1 MGRQGGCRFTGAGQ
15 DSPRST
21 GVCRR
26 IWKRGPGKGNS
37 WGKALG
43 TSLASGQSGQR
54 GVVSGSMSGGDADR
68 WVGPGNYWDSACRS
82 TWTKGGLRIYRKAV
96 TPVWRVGRGQRLR
109 LASRGSG
116 RRVGGVAYE
125 AGSTGLHAGS
135 GGSGK
140 AKEAPGST
148 NLMVVPVTRTGAW
161 GQRGLKPM
169 SWVPRASF
177 SSGLSWG
184 CLVKNSVVT

>member
-21 GVCRR
+21 GICRR
-26 IWKRGPGKGNS
+26 IWKSGPGKGNS

-43 TSLASGQSGQR
+43 TSLASGQGGQR
-54 GVVSGSMSGGDADR
+54 GVVSGRMSGGDADR
-68 WVGPGNYWDSACRS
+68 WVGPGNYWDSACHS

-116 RRVGGVAYE
+116 RRVGGWHTRQGPQDSMRDQVGAE
-125 AGSTGLHAGS
+125 KL
-135 GGSGK
+135 K
-140 AKEAPGST
+140 RPQ
-148 NLMVVPVTRTGAW
+148 VPPTLW
-161 GQRGLKPM
+161 WCQ
-169 SWVPRASF
+169 
-177 SSGLSWG
+177 
-184 CLVKNSVVT
+184 